1 VKAGLKFSVGSIVA
15 RYLKEER
22 YPKPLGRD
30 VAVYI
35 VVVLEYLAAEV
46 LELAG
51 NAARDGKNTRIST
64 SHIQRVVRNDDELA
78 ELFTKVSG

>member
-1 VKAGLKFSVGSIVA
+1 MW
-15 RYLKEER
+15 
-22 YPKPLGRD
+22 PLGR
-30 VAVYI
+30 
-35 VVVLEYLAAEV
+35 EYLAAEV

-64 SHIQRVVRNDDELA
+64 RHIQRVVRNDDELA